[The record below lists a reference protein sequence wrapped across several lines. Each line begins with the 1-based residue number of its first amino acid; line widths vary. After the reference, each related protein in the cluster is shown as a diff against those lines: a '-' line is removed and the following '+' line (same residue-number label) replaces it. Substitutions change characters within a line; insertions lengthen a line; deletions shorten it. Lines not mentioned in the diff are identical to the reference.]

1 MVKHIIEGITT
12 LCGRTLNDENWPV
25 DHNWAQPD
33 KPETSTCAKCRD
45 LAGLKVTPAHFLDQ
59 IDDIYVFV
67 GIDNGGE
74 GILGLPIGPGGA
86 MMPLIASDITR
97 LKDIVPLAKE
107 LADAGMNI
115 RLVKFTKRI
124 VIDEFRSEMETT
136 VVVTDQLQ

>member
-25 DHNWAQPD
+25 DHNWAAPD

-45 LAGLKVTPAHFLDQ
+45 LAGLTVTQAHFLDQ

-97 LKDIVPLAKE
+97 LKDIVPFAKE

-115 RLVKFTKRI
+115 RLVKFTKRV
-124 VIDEFRSEMETT
+124 VIDEFRPEIM
-136 VVVTDQLQ
+136 VTDQLQ